1 MDASI
6 DRGAPLALVG
16 PGRFTKVAIQ
26 TAAGEIEARL
36 SEGGNWELRLRKED
50 EESWRVACRGD
61 LDNGAVTAEPATREP
76 LVRGLL
82 VVDPESRTAS
92 VGETRVQLSIKE
104 FTLLS
109 VLAAQ
114 PLRVFTKAELL
125 STVWGHT
132 GTAKTRTLESHASRL
147 RNKLAAAGAEGM
159 IITCWGV
166 GYRLWD
172 RTDAVTYPPLRPVDE
187 AA

>member
-6 DRGAPLALVG
+6 DRGAPLTLVG

-50 EESWRVACRGD
+50 EEGWRVACRGD

-76 LVRGLL
+76 LVRGPL

-92 VGETRVQLSIKE
+92 VGEVTIKLSNKE
-104 FTLLS
+104 FSLLA
-109 VLAAQ
+109 VLAAK
-114 PLRVFTKAELL
+114 PDRVFTKEELL
-125 STVWGHT
+125 STIWGYD
-132 GTAKTRTLESHASRL
+132 GTAKSRTIDSHASRL
-147 RNKLAAAGAEGM
+147 RRKLCVAGADGM
-159 IITCWGV
+159 VVTCHGV

-172 RTDAVTYPPLRPVDE
+172 RTDMVSYPPLRPVD